1 MHYSPCP
8 ALAVAMYAEVT
19 GIIREQDGLSFLS
32 CYRRL
37 VFSLPD
43 FFKKLQ
49 EAGNPHEYVITT
61 KYCF

>member
-1 MHYSPCP
+1 MRYSPCP

-19 GIIREQDGLSFLS
+19 GIIREQDGLSFLF

-49 EAGNPHEYVITT
+49 EAGNPP
-61 KYCF
+61 